1 MRRRRPFRRR
11 FAAPTG
17 APLRDMTKDTPSL
30 VAPPSVFRRVLYFDL
45 ASSAIPEPDEE
56 LPDAELSE
64 SEWQQAVARESL
76 RRRRR

>member
-1 MRRRRPFRRR
+1 MKRRRPFRRR
-11 FAAPTG
+11 FAAPVAT
-17 APLRDMTKDTPSL
+17 PLRDLPKDGPSL
-30 VAPPSVFRRVLYFDL
+30 LAQPSVFRRVLYFDL
-45 ASSAIPEPDEE
+45 ANSAIPEPDEE